1 MAAPAEGKVLL
12 YEALALKDGNVQ
24 ALPVKIHGRTL
35 AQERLGPDNLLR
47 VKFEG
52 PDLDE
57 AAKKHQLAVLTDG
70 LALAGRAYRL
80 YCRKDDHV
88 WFLAVGGRWPTAEAA
103 RSSLADFAACK
114 SIQKFAAR
122 PALALSQTFG
132 VDGALRSNGI
142 LRVEVHRHAEL
153 DVRALGG
160 PPEGVLRIV
169 EVEDAIARDESGR
182 PVLDRKGKPM
192 PMEDGCGPP

>member
-1 MAAPAEGKVLL
+1 MLL

-103 RSSLADFAACK
+103 RSSLADFADTTGFSSASC
-114 SIQKFAAR
+114 ATRAR
-122 PALALSQTFG
+122 RRPCA
-132 VDGALRSNGI
+132 SN
-142 LRVEVHRHAEL
+142 EA
-153 DVRALGG
+153 RAD
-160 PPEGVLRIV
+160 PRIRRRLT
-169 EVEDAIARDESGR
+169 AGR
-182 PVLDRKGKPM
+182 R
-192 PMEDGCGPP
+192 